1 MKVRIASLSFTRRSK
16 LIFAQILALFGFV
29 LLTGFE
35 ARAEKIEGTFHYARQ
50 SGSLRP
56 IAFANVEIWRFAP
69 RALGIWTWGHDGD
82 ATTDVNGKISQDM
95 PFVQSGV
102 IYAVRVFASNYAA
115 VVWEKD
121 SISPISFFREPT
133 GSDGNPLHRTVNAP
147 SDVLPFDFDFTDEDS
162 KINYNLAE
170 TVRHGFDYASAN
182 RDPTEGDQIGRV
194 NVQIQSLGTGYY
206 NPVNDTII
214 INPTNAFSDICALHE
229 YGHFLEDQI
238 SYFFVLPTVHD
249 GCTAD
254 IGGVIVNSGEHA
266 WMEGFADYFAEMVR
280 RSLPAGVIASGGFG
294 SITLPSLETPPDCN
308 VASGDKIEF
317 DVAATLWDLFDDASS
332 PQSANEPFDFI
343 SQKDRSIFQI
353 FDKELDHLGRAPTIF
368 DFINAW
374 AGRGLD
380 QAGLNRILSHNRI
393 TPPLPAQ
400 TSECLQMTA
409 PSLMFPGQTY
419 NVTVVMRNTGETT
432 WTSANNY
439 FLGSQS
445 PQDNQN
451 FHRSRVPLPYSVPP
465 GATVTFNFT
474 VTAPSAAGF
483 YPLQFRMVQEWVEW
497 FGNFTPVVNVEVRAL
512 RLEVVPVSR
521 TSTTETVRVNA
532 YDWATG
538 APVQGTVTSPVTSPA
553 STGTNITFTR
563 PWVMDCNDQAGRTVC
578 HREYLQVVFTVT
590 ANGYGS
596 AQIWY

>member
-1 MKVRIASLSFTRRSK
+1 MKVRIASLLFRSRPNI
-16 LIFAQILALFGFV
+16 IFVQILALFGFV

-35 ARAEKIEGTFHYARQ
+35 ARAEKVEGTFRYARQ
-50 SGSLRP
+50 GGSLRP

-82 ATTDVNGKISQDM
+82 ATTDSNGRISKDM

-115 VVWEKD
+115 VAWEKD
-121 SISPISFFREPT
+121 SVSPISFYREP
-133 GSDGNPLHRTVNAP
+133 GGAEGNPIQRTVNTP

-162 KINYNLAE
+162 KINYNLVE
-170 TVRHGFDYASAN
+170 TLRHGFDYASSHK
-182 RDPTEGDQIGRV
+182 DPTDGDLLVRV
-194 NVQIQSLGTGYY
+194 NAQIQSLGTGYY

-238 SYFFVLPTVHD
+238 SYFYPLPTVHD
-249 GCTAD
+249 GCTAE
-254 IGGVIVNSGEHA
+254 IGGIIVNNGEHA

-280 RSLPAGVIASGGFG
+280 RSLPAGVIGGGFG
-294 SITLPSLETPPDCN
+294 SIQLPSLETPPNCT
-308 VASGDKIEF
+308 VASGDKIEV
-317 DVAATLWDLFDDASS
+317 DVAATLWDLFDDAGDF
-332 PQSANEPFDFI
+332 QSASEPFDFI
-343 SQKDRSIFQI
+343 SRKDRNIFQI

-368 DFINAW
+368 DFVTAW

-380 QAGLNRILSHNRI
+380 QAGLNRILSHNHI
-393 TPPLPAQ
+393 MPPLPAQ

-409 PSLMFPGQTY
+409 PTLMFPGQTY
-419 NVTVVMRNTGETT
+419 NVSVVMRNTGETT
-432 WTSANNY
+432 WIAGSY
-439 FLGSQS
+439 FLGSQN
-445 PQDNQN
+445 PQDNQV
-451 FHRSRVPLPYSVPP
+451 FQRSRVPLPYSVPP
-465 GATVTFNFT
+465 GAAVTFNFT
-474 VTAPSAAGF
+474 VTGPATAGIR
-483 YPLQFRMVQEWVEW
+483 PLQFRMVQEWVEW
-497 FGNFTPVVNVEVRAL
+497 FGDFTPTVNVEVRAL

-521 TSTTETVRVNA
+521 TSSTETVRVNA

-538 APVQGTVTSPVTSPA
+538 APVSGTVTSSVTSPA

-563 PWVMDCNDQAGRTVC
+563 PWVMDCNDQVGRTVC

-590 ANGYGS
+590 ANNYGS